1 MSPPQ
6 PPDSAAFSAPTGCAP
21 ITPHAAERVAF
32 LDWARAFFMLLGLPF
47 HAALIYAAGSDWL
60 VNDAAQSHALTWFA
74 ATSQMFR
81 MPGFFFIAGY
91 FAALMLAKRGVGSWV
106 QDRARRLLIPL
117 ATGLILLNPAQLALS
132 ALARPEAAG
141 FGAAFGATIARD
153 PGRLLGHFWFLPTL
167 MLLCLALAA
176 AWPALVRARAA
187 MMHWAEKSANARLLT
202 LAIAVPLLG
211 FYAVIDT
218 QMTDAAQ
225 GGDLGLGSI
234 TGLLLIPPL
243 AAISY
248 APWFA
253 LGVAAWLA
261 PRLFA
266 VLSQGNIWAPVLM
279 AAAVPFLFHYLAPN
293 PLENFGPGL
302 TARAAFALGAVM
314 ALLWLFRQIAGAGG
328 PRVKRLVDASL
339 IIYLLHQPLVVLAGI
354 MLLPTALPVAA
365 KWGLAVVFALTVSLI
380 LDAVIRY
387 SGWAHWLFHGK
398 ARR

>member
-167 MLLCLALAA
+167 M
-176 AWPALVRARAA
+176 PGVV
-187 MMHWAEKSANARLLT
+187 SS
-202 LAIAVPLLG
+202 V
-211 FYAVIDT
+211 
-218 QMTDAAQ
+218 
-225 GGDLGLGSI
+225 
-234 TGLLLIPPL
+234 
-243 AAISY
+243 
-248 APWFA
+248 
-253 LGVAAWLA
+253 VAAVLVGLCTA
-261 PRLFA
+261 PT
-266 VLSQGNIWAPVLM
+266 LSL
-279 AAAVPFLFHYLAPN
+279 
-293 PLENFGPGL
+293 
-302 TARAAFALGAVM
+302 
-314 ALLWLFRQIAGAGG
+314 
-328 PRVKRLVDASL
+328 
-339 IIYLLHQPLVVLAGI
+339 
-354 MLLPTALPVAA
+354 
-365 KWGLAVVFALTVSLI
+365 
-380 LDAVIRY
+380 
-387 SGWAHWLFHGK
+387 
-398 ARR
+398 